1 MIFIDTNYFLRL
13 VLADEKAHYQQAK
26 KLLQSG
32 ALGKLKLFTSVVVFF
47 EIYWVLTS
55 FYKKK
60 KKEVTR
66 ILSDLLRMKFI
77 KWQNREILEEALEIY
92 EDSALDLE
100 DSFNLSYARA
110 KRATDFK
117 SFDKKLMRV
126 ITR

>member
-13 VLADEKAHYQQAK
+13 VLADKKDHYLQAK
-26 KLLQSG
+26 RLFQSG

-47 EIYWVLTS
+47 ETYWVLAS

-60 KKEVTR
+60 KNELVR
-66 ILSDLLRMKFI
+66 ILSDLLKMKFI

-92 EDSALDLE
+92 EDSVLDLE

-110 KRATDFK
+110 KKATDFK
-117 SFDKKLMRV
+117 TFDKKLKKMAGK
-126 ITR
+126 

>member
-13 VLADEKAHYQQAK
+13 VLADKKDYYQQAK
-26 KLLQSG
+26 KLFQSG

-47 EIYWVLTS
+47 EVYWVLAS

-60 KKEVTR
+60 KKELAK
-66 ILSDLLRMKFI
+66 ILSDLLKMKFI

-92 EDSALDLE
+92 EESALDLE

-110 KRATDFK
+110 KKATDFK
-117 SFDKKLMRV
+117 TFDKKLMKV
-126 ITR
+126 AP